1 MRRAIAWKSA
11 ILLTALGGWLGAATL
26 DESAQ
31 NLQPRFP
38 QLVLEQLND
47 QQRPLADHI
56 MSFSR
61 VGIGGPYNL
70 MLRSPMAAKP
80 MLDLLDYLRFNTSV
94 PTRLNEFSILIQSR
108 IWRSQ
113 VEWYGHYAAAI
124 KAGVAD
130 KTLADLKANRRPGSM
145 QADEAAVY
153 DFCEEL
159 YAQHQV
165 SQKTYDRLHQFL
177 DDRQIID
184 LTLVS
189 GTYVSVA
196 ALLAMAQQG
205 LPPGVDLQFKPDE
218 P

>member
-1 MRRAIAWKSA
+1 MKRPIAWKSA
-11 ILLTALGGWLGAATL
+11 ILLATLGSWLAAATL
-26 DESAQ
+26 DESTQ
-31 NLQPRFP
+31 NLAPRFP
-38 QLVLEQLND
+38 QLTLGQLDD

-80 MLDLLDYLRFNTSV
+80 MLDLLDYLRFHTSV

-113 VEWYGHYAAAI
+113 IEWYGHYAAAI
-124 KAGVAD
+124 KAGVSD

-145 QADEAAVY
+145 QSDEAAVY

-159 YAQHQV
+159 YEKHQV
-165 SQKTYDRLHQFL
+165 SQKTYERLGQFL
-177 DDRQIID
+177 DQRQIID

-196 ALLAMAQQG
+196 ALLAMAEQA
-205 LPPGVDLQFKPDE
+205 LPPGVDLQFKPGE